1 MKRLSLYFFLILF
14 SFQVPSWA
22 DDIRDFQIEGMSIGD
37 SSLEYYTES
46 KINSYNKE
54 YYKSKKFFKITI
66 YTKKSDYD
74 TLGLTFKSKD
84 KKYIMHGING
94 ALTLDNIKECKTK
107 KDNIINELS
116 EMFADAKKVD
126 AGKRNY
132 AGDPSG
138 KSKSYSVY
146 YWIKTGGFIEISCY
160 DLTEK
165 LAKEKNW
172 IKNTLNVGISSKE
185 FSDFLLNEHYAQ

>member
-1 MKRLSLYFFLILF
+1 
-14 SFQVPSWA
+14 
-22 DDIRDFQIEGMSIGD
+22 MSVGD
-37 SSLEYYTES
+37 SALEYYTES

-107 KDNIINELS
+107 KDNIIKELA

-160 DLTEK
+160 DLAEK